1 MATLGTN
8 WPVRPVYQSDTAVL
22 QQQYFNEHFLTNP
35 NPANPAWGSQQ
46 SNAFLFN
53 SNRSHIE
60 DEGMHSP
67 KSPSTPRFTSH
78 HTSSKTPPLFSPT
91 PTWHQLRVPAWLE
104 RHDHPTFSEQQAST
118 KQTESPPQQQDQR
131 HEQPAR
137 FRHWLDARKR
147 SQEAKTTRGIHLLE
161 GKRQARA
168 QRIAEA
174 KVRNR
179 EKKERWKALARK
191 AEGSGEDC
199 VIED

>member
-8 WPVRPVYQSDTAVL
+8 WPVRPVYQSEANVL
-22 QQQYFNEHFLTNP
+22 QQPYFNENSLTNP
-35 NPANPAWGSQQ
+35 HSAWDSQQ
-46 SNAFLFN
+46 PNTFSFN
-53 SNRSHIE
+53 SNRRSTIE
-60 DEGMHSP
+60 DDGMHSP

>member
-1 MATLGTN
+1 MASLGTN
-8 WPVRPVYQSDTAVL
+8 WPLRPVYQSETDVL
-22 QQQYFNEHFLTNP
+22 QQNYFNEPFLTNP
-35 NPANPAWGSQQ
+35 HSAWNSQRP
-46 SNAFLFN
+46 NAFSFD
-53 SNRSHIE
+53 SNRRGTIE
-60 DEGMHSP
+60 DDGMHSP
-67 KSPSTPRFTSH
+67 KSPSTPRFTS

-104 RHDHPTFSEQQAST
+104 RHDQPSSSEQQAPT
-118 KQTESPPQQQDQR
+118 KQTESPQQQDQR

-137 FRHWLDARKR
+137 LRDWLDARKR
-147 SQEAKTTRGIHLLE
+147 SHEAKTNRGIQLLE

-199 VIED
+199 VMED